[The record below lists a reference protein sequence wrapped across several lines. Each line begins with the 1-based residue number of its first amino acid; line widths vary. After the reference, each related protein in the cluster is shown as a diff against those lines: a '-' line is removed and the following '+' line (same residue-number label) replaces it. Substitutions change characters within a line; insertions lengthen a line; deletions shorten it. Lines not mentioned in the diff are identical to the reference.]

1 MTRTILTAATLVG
14 ISATL
19 VAATHYPNHS
29 IPPACR
35 LNGVWDRVATIQ
47 AHKRTPFSGG
57 IQRKMLTNKN
67 FMWAFLESRR
77 DTLPLK
83 TVADTARYY
92 GMSGGAGRYQ
102 VVGSKYIEHLD
113 MFVDPKFEGKSLTAT
128 CRVEGNTWYHT
139 FLNSDLGDTTLAG
152 RRDSVTEVWRRVE

>member
-1 MTRTILTAATLVG
+1 MTRTILTAVTLVG

-19 VAATHYPNHS
+19 LAATHYPNPTT
-29 IPPACR
+29 PPACR
-35 LNGVWDRVATIQ
+35 LNGVWDHVATIQ
-47 AHKRTPFSGG
+47 AKKRTAFSGG

-77 DTLPLK
+77 DTLPQK
-83 TVADTARYY
+83 TAADSARYF
-92 GMSGGAGRYQ
+92 GMSGGAGRYD
-102 VVGSKYIEHLD
+102 VVGNKYTEHLD
-113 MFVDPKFEGKSLTAT
+113 MFVDPAFEGKSLTAT

-139 FLNSDLGDTTLAG
+139 FLLSDLGDTTLAG